1 MIMEPWGYPGAIR
14 DSVTLGSCA
23 RVVIDWCPASSLF
36 KSIKG
41 TGSKLIR
48 ASTYSPWNGAVN
60 AKAPVRPLGLGGG

>member
-1 MIMEPWGYPGAIR
+1 MLPG
-14 DSVTLGSCA
+14 
-23 RVVIDWCPASSLF
+23 VIIVRLVYRITASSLF